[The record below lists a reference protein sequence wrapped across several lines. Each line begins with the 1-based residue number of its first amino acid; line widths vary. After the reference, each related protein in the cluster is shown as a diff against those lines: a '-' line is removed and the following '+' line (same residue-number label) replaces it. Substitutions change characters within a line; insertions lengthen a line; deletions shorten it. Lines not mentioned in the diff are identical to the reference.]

1 MTGCRKRIK
10 VKALIDFAAAL
21 FKELQTGGID
31 MYLLPRPKKVEE
43 RQGAYEI
50 GWNTVITIDGTL
62 SENGCVYEIGRAS
75 CRERV

>member
-1 MTGCRKRIK
+1 
-10 VKALIDFAAAL
+10 
-21 FKELQTGGID
+21 

-62 SENGCVYEIGRAS
+62 SENGCVYAGLVQECIRNRAGIE
-75 CRERV
+75 CAVVRGEKREGDL